1 MPDHNAVMKALREQ
15 REEQERR
22 HEELLARLRNT
33 RPLTPSQVWRTIEHG
48 YEQTAEERRRRDEG
62 K

>member
-1 MPDHNAVMKALREQ
+1 MPDLNAIRRALREQ
-15 REEQERR
+15 REEQDRR
-22 HEELLARLRNT
+22 HEELLARLRES

-48 YEQTAEERRRRDEG
+48 YEQTAQERRRRDEG